1 MGFTPI
7 LHYQAILFYLCDVL
21 LNCKEIEKGSY
32 MIYLVED
39 DSGIRDL
46 MIYALKA
53 SGYEA
58 QGFEKS
64 EGFWQAM
71 EHKLPELVILDI
83 MLPGENGLTILQ
95 KLRQNSGTYRL
106 PVIMATA
113 KGSEY
118 DRVVGLDMGA
128 DDYLSKPFGMM
139 EMVSRVK
146 ALLRRTGQA
155 EPQKLLTLGDLEM
168 NPAEHTVKI
177 SGEFIELTLKE
188 YNLLKI
194 FLENKGLVFSREK
207 LLSEVWGAQF
217 IGESRT
223 VDVHVGTLRSK
234 LGKWG
239 DSIRTVRGVGYR
251 MEDRL

>member
-1 MGFTPI
+1 
-7 LHYQAILFYLCDVL
+7 
-21 LNCKEIEKGSY
+21 

-71 EHKLPELVILDI
+71 EQKLPELVILDI

-146 ALLRRTGQA
+146 ALLRRTGHA

>member
-1 MGFTPI
+1 
-7 LHYQAILFYLCDVL
+7 
-21 LNCKEIEKGSY
+21 

-146 ALLRRTGQA
+146 ALLRRTGQS

>member
-1 MGFTPI
+1 
-7 LHYQAILFYLCDVL
+7 
-21 LNCKEIEKGSY
+21 

-64 EGFWQAM
+64 EGFWQPM

>member
-1 MGFTPI
+1 
-7 LHYQAILFYLCDVL
+7 
-21 LNCKEIEKGSY
+21 

-46 MIYALKA
+46 MICALKA

-71 EHKLPELVILDI
+71 EHNLPELVILDI

>member
-1 MGFTPI
+1 
-7 LHYQAILFYLCDVL
+7 
-21 LNCKEIEKGSY
+21 

-71 EHKLPELVILDI
+71 EQKLPELVILDI

-188 YNLLKI
+188 Y
-194 FLENKGLVFSREK
+194 EK

>member
-1 MGFTPI
+1 
-7 LHYQAILFYLCDVL
+7 
-21 LNCKEIEKGSY
+21 

-53 SGYEA
+53 SGFEA
-58 QGFEKS
+58 EGFERS
-64 EGFWQAM
+64 DGFWKAL
-71 EHKLPELVILDI
+71 EKKLPELVILDI
-83 MLPGENGLTILQ
+83 MLPGEDGLTILK
-95 KLRQNSGTYRL
+95 KLRQNPSTKNL
-106 PVIMATA
+106 PIIMASA
-113 KGSEY
+113 KSAEY
-118 DRVVGLDMGA
+118 DKVIGLDMGA

-146 ALLRRTGQA
+146 ALLRRTSGG
-155 EPQKLLTLGDLEM
+155 EPETLLSIGDLEM

-177 SGEFIELTLKE
+177 GGEPVDLTLKE
-188 YNLLKI
+188 FNLLKL
-194 FLENKGLVFSREK
+194 FLEHKGLVFSREK
-207 LLSEVWGAQF
+207 LLSEIWGEQF
-217 IGESRT
+217 MGETRT
-223 VDVHVGTLRSK
+223 VDVHIGTLRSK

>member
-1 MGFTPI
+1 
-7 LHYQAILFYLCDVL
+7 
-21 LNCKEIEKGSY
+21 
-32 MIYLVED
+32 
-39 DSGIRDL
+39 
-46 MIYALKA
+46 
-53 SGYEA
+53 
-58 QGFEKS
+58 
-64 EGFWQAM
+64 M

>member
-1 MGFTPI
+1 
-7 LHYQAILFYLCDVL
+7 
-21 LNCKEIEKGSY
+21 

-207 LLSEVWGAQF
+207 LLSEVWRAQF

>member
-1 MGFTPI
+1 
-7 LHYQAILFYLCDVL
+7 
-21 LNCKEIEKGSY
+21 

-95 KLRQNSGTYRL
+95 KLRQNSDTYRL

-223 VDVHVGTLRSK
+223 VDVHIGTLRSK

>member
-1 MGFTPI
+1 
-7 LHYQAILFYLCDVL
+7 
-21 LNCKEIEKGSY
+21 

-53 SGYEA
+53 SGFEA
-58 QGFEKS
+58 EGFERS
-64 EGFWQAM
+64 DGFWKAL
-71 EHKLPELVILDI
+71 EKKLPELVILDI
-83 MLPGENGLTILQ
+83 MLPGEDGLTILK
-95 KLRQNSGTYRL
+95 KLRQNPTTKRL
-106 PVIMATA
+106 PIIMASA
-113 KGSEY
+113 KSAEY
-118 DRVVGLDMGA
+118 DKVIGLDMGA

-146 ALLRRTGQA
+146 ALLRRTSGG
-155 EPQKLLTLGDLEM
+155 EPEKLLSIGDLEM

-177 SGEFIELTLKE
+177 GGEPVDLTLKE
-188 YNLLKI
+188 FNLLKL
-194 FLENKGLVFSREK
+194 FLEHKGLVFSREK
-207 LLSEVWGAQF
+207 LLSEIWGEQF
-217 IGESRT
+217 MGETRT
-223 VDVHVGTLRSK
+223 VDVHIGTLRSK

>member
-1 MGFTPI
+1 
-7 LHYQAILFYLCDVL
+7 
-21 LNCKEIEKGSY
+21 

-53 SGYEA
+53 SGFET

-83 MLPGENGLTILQ
+83 MLPGESGLTVLK
-95 KLRQNSGTYRL
+95 KLRQNSDTYRL

-113 KGSEY
+113 KGAEY
-118 DRVVGLDMGA
+118 DKVVGLDMGA

-146 ALLRRTGQA
+146 ALLRRTGQT

-177 SGEFIELTLKE
+177 SGESIELTLKE

-217 IGESRT
+217 MGESRT
-223 VDVHVGTLRSK
+223 VDVHIGTLRSK
-234 LGKWG
+234 MGKWG

>member
-1 MGFTPI
+1 
-7 LHYQAILFYLCDVL
+7 
-21 LNCKEIEKGSY
+21 

-95 KLRQNSGTYRL
+95 KLRQNSDTYRL

>member
-1 MGFTPI
+1 
-7 LHYQAILFYLCDVL
+7 
-21 LNCKEIEKGSY
+21 

-83 MLPGENGLTILQ
+83 MLPGENGLNILQ

>member
-1 MGFTPI
+1 
-7 LHYQAILFYLCDVL
+7 
-21 LNCKEIEKGSY
+21 

-46 MIYALKA
+46 MIYALNA
-53 SGYEA
+53 SGYET

-83 MLPGENGLTILQ
+83 MLPGESGLTVLK
-95 KLRQNSGTYRL
+95 KLRQNSDTYRL

-113 KGSEY
+113 KGAEY
-118 DRVVGLDMGA
+118 DKVVGLDMGA

-146 ALLRRTGQA
+146 ALLRRTGQT

-177 SGEFIELTLKE
+177 SGESIELTLKE

-217 IGESRT
+217 MGESRT
-223 VDVHVGTLRSK
+223 VDVHIGTLRSK
-234 LGKWG
+234 MGKWG

>member
-1 MGFTPI
+1 
-7 LHYQAILFYLCDVL
+7 
-21 LNCKEIEKGSY
+21 

-106 PVIMATA
+106 PVIVATA

-146 ALLRRTGQA
+146 ALLRRTGQS

>member
-1 MGFTPI
+1 
-7 LHYQAILFYLCDVL
+7 
-21 LNCKEIEKGSY
+21 

-46 MIYALKA
+46 MIYAQKA

-71 EHKLPELVILDI
+71 ERKLPELVILDI